1 MATDKVHR
9 ALVGR
14 WGSASGRRWL
24 RRVERGFIVLAVA
37 SLGWYLA
44 ARVAGTISE
53 VRGERELEELAAM
66 RPIAPPPAGAEARR
80 AAPPAPASVV
90 GRIVIPRLN
99 VSAVVREG
107 VDARTLRRAVGH
119 VTGTALPGER
129 GNAALAAHRDTFFRP
144 LKDVRSGDRIL
155 VETPAGRFE
164 YVVRDSRVVEPTEL
178 SVLDPTPDRTLTLVT
193 CYPFHFIGSAPQRF
207 IVRATGDV
215 AAAAP
220 ATPTRP

>member
-1 MATDKVHR
+1 MATDKGHR
-9 ALVGR
+9 ALGR
-14 WGSASGRRWL
+14 WASTSGRTWL
-24 RRVERGFIVLAVA
+24 RRLERGLVVVAVV

-44 ARVAGTISE
+44 ALVAGTISE
-53 VRGERELEELAAM
+53 VRGERELEELTAI
-66 RPIAPPPAGAEARR
+66 RPIVPAPTGAAARR

-99 VSAVVREG
+99 VSAIVREG

-119 VTGTALPGER
+119 VVGTALPGER

-155 VETPAGRFE
+155 VETPAGTFA
-164 YVVRDSRVVEPTEL
+164 YVVRDTRVVEPTEL

-207 IVRATGDV
+207 IVRATGD
-215 AAAAP
+215 AAVP
-220 ATPTRP
+220 AEASPTRP